1 MRHTENKRLPW
12 QDLFTVV
19 IDKMCKMT
27 VKGVKSKS
35 ESTCKDSHFEST
47 DFQVWS
53 KMTLRIKRLIS
64 SFLEAGS
71 EEFFD
76 SYM

>member
-1 MRHTENKRLPW
+1 MRHTENKRLPR
-12 QDLFTVV
+12 LLT
-19 IDKMCKMT
+19 KCAKMT
-27 VKGVKSKS
+27 VKGVKLKS
-35 ESTCKDSHFEST
+35 ESTCKDSHFESI

-76 SYM
+76 SYK